1 MDFALA
7 AKYLL
12 VRGPHSG
19 AITVLRHGFVLPD
32 LFSGSPL
39 VLAGSHWIPGKI
51 SLCEAGL
58 WFGGL
63 VLGAG
68 MLRDFWELRRG
79 GEKGGPKEVA
89 MCVESVVGVS
99 GVALSLL
106 LVTLAFSRL
115 LPAWLEAPV
124 GLAPVA
130 GISLLF
136 AGWVHDLVMVRKRG
150 RWEVRRDPNHGSFV
164 VHLFRGK
171 ADVCL
176 LGTDSDAE
184 HEKAL

>member
-1 MDFALA
+1 MRWEYGLGLILLA
-7 AKYLL
+7 AF
-12 VRGPHSG
+12 R
-19 AITVLRHGFVLPD
+19 
-32 LFSGSPL
+32 
-39 VLAGSHWIPGKI
+39 WIPGTV
-51 SLCEAGL
+51 SLAEAGL

-79 GEKGGPKEVA
+79 GEQGGPKEVA
-89 MCVESVVGVS
+89 MCVESIVGVAA
-99 GVALSLL
+99 VSLGL
-106 LVTLAFSRL
+106 VLVTLAFSRL

-124 GLAPVA
+124 ALAPVA
-130 GISLLF
+130 GVSLLF
-136 AGWVHDLVMVRKRG
+136 AGWVHDLVIVRKRG

-176 LGTDSDAE
+176 LGADSDAQL
-184 HEKAL
+184 EKSQ